1 MKHLHITITDTG
13 EEIAREMTDEEYQ
26 ALVKSGI
33 ERVNEAPTTDA

>member
-26 ALVKSGI
+26 ALVESGI
-33 ERVNEAPTTDA
+33 KTADETPSPD